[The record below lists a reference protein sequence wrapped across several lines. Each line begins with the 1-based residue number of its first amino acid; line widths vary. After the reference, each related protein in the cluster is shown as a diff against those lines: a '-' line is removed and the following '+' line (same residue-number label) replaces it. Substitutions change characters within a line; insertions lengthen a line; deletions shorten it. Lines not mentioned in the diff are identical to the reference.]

1 MECVVEFEY
10 DANEDDELTLKKGD
24 VITNVSLYEDGW
36 MKGVLNGKEGVFPDN
51 FVKVSWKVL
60 LIF

>member
-1 MECVVEFEY
+1 MECIVEFEY
-10 DANEDDELTLKKGD
+10 DANEDDELSLKKGD

-51 FVKVSWKVL
+51 FVKVR
-60 LIF
+60 